1 MECFSARLSFCY
13 RKLVRQSVR
22 VPRRNGAPK
31 WNEQL
36 PYKAESTGE
45 WGRVQNKSS
54 TEVPVKAPLAE
65 DYSFEN
71 YRADRDEGF
80 LRISEKNLV

>member
-1 MECFSARLSFCY
+1 MSARLSFCY
-13 RKLVRQSVR
+13 RKLARQSVR

-31 WNEQL
+31 WIKRL
-36 PYKAESTGE
+36 PYKAEMTGE
-45 WGRVQNKSS
+45 WARVQDKSS

-65 DYSFEN
+65 DDGFEN
-71 YRADRDEGF
+71 YRADRHEGF